1 MSSIDRQIL
10 IIRSAKHQASNM
22 PKINCQLC
30 TAHWTTPNA
39 FPLDACLAFPSLLIH
54 PACQG
59 LTRILLKAAKK
70 KNNCLQSRYPGRC
83 LIRKAV
89 LFIGSKTNWT
99 AIWLFHCFLFSF
111 LPKTLHLRCMLHKCT
126 KIFYGVFNFFSDC
139 PSPARQP
146 VPS

>member
-1 MSSIDRQIL
+1 MSSIGRQIS
-10 IIRSAKHQASNM
+10 IIRSAKHQPSNM
-22 PKINCQLC
+22 PKIKCQLC

-70 KNNCLQSRYPGRC
+70 TIAFKGRC

-89 LFIGSKTNWT
+89 LFFCSKTNWT

-126 KIFYGVFNFFSDC
+126 KIFLWCFCVFNFFSDC